1 MSTRNL
7 RSEEHEQIVVR
18 HDPASGLHAV
28 IAIHDTTRGPAV
40 GGCRM
45 WPYRSEAAAI
55 EDALRLSR
63 CMSYKSALAEL
74 PLGGGKAVI
83 IGDPATEKSPALLR
97 AFGRFVEQL
106 DGRYVAGE
114 DVGISV
120 EDVELMAQET
130 RHTAGRSR
138 ASGSSGDPSPLTARG
153 VLIGIH
159 ACVAHQRDR
168 ASLAGLRVAVQGLG
182 HVGFALCR
190 LLHAEAAELLVS
202 DLCQERVARA
212 VSELGATPIDPAKIL
227 EQEVDVLAPCALGA
241 VLDDETIPRLRT
253 PIVSGAAN
261 NQLAEKRHGDLLA
274 AHGVLFAPDYVI
286 NAGGIINIASELRG
300 DYDPQWALARVER
313 IRERLLSIFRESQTT
328 GLPPHRI
335 AEAHAHRKLR
345 RPQAAA

>member
-1 MSTRNL
+1 MSTRNIQ
-7 RSEEHEQIVVR
+7 RGEHEQIALHR
-18 HDPASGLHAV
+18 DPASGLHAIV
-28 IAIHDTTRGPAV
+28 AIHDTTRGPAV

-45 WPYRSEAAAI
+45 WSYRSEAAAI
-55 EDALRLSR
+55 DDALRLSR
-63 CMSYKSALAEL
+63 GMSYKSALAEL

-83 IGDPATEKSPALLR
+83 IGDAATDKSPALLR
-97 AFGRFVEQL
+97 AFGRFVEEL
-106 DGRYVAGE
+106 GGRYVVGE

-130 RHTAGRSR
+130 RFTAGRSR

-153 VLIGIH
+153 VLVGIQ
-159 ACVAHQRDR
+159 ACVAHLHAQ

-182 HVGFALCR
+182 HVGAELCR
-190 LLHAEAAELLVS
+190 LLHAEGAELLVS
-202 DLCQERVARA
+202 DLCEERVART
-212 VSELGATPIDPAKIL
+212 VSELGATAIDPAKIL

-241 VLDDETIPRLRT
+241 VLNDETIPRLRT

-261 NQLAEKRHGDLLA
+261 NQLAEERHGDRLA

-300 DYDPQWALARVER
+300 DYDPAWALARVER
-313 IRERLLSIFRESQTT
+313 IRERLLSIFSESQTT

-335 AEAHAHRKLR
+335 AEARARRKLR
-345 RPQAAA
+345 KACAA